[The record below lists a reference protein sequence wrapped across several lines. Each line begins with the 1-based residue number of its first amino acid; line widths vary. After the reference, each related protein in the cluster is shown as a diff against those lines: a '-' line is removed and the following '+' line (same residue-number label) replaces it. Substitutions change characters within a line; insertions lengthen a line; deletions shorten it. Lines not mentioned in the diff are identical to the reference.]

1 MYEYNIEIDTMN
13 GMETYI
19 FQSTNKNEYNR
30 LYESMVHGN
39 IETALSLNDDNTR
52 LVGYYNSDDEYISMG
67 VSTNEN

>member
-1 MYEYNIEIDTMN
+1 MFEYNIEIDTMN

-19 FQSTNKNEYNR
+19 FKSTNKHEYSR
-30 LYESMVHGN
+30 LYESMVRGN

-52 LVGYYNSDDEYISMG
+52 LIGYYNSDDEYISME